1 MPFGCPYPKGSAEAK
16 QYMAHLRAMRGQ
28 KGGKSTLRKNRS
40 RSGGSS
46 LGSFFKRFVSAIK
59 NPENREG
66 DLRDRFRKFSND
78 MSGVSEVKEQRAEIM
93 KNLNRRQRDLLRSG
107 RWISATENG
116 LPYEYFIKMTPNPP
130 SNNASGGAIPMFLVK
145 LIGKLGIAAALKYW
159 DKMSDKAKENAWRGG
174 AWLGSDGEIHSTGN
188 PMLIGAT
195 RRRGGAN
202 PILMNRP
209 APTPIQ
215 NKYRF
220 RDEEIKK
227 ILDKYAKNRGGK
239 SIKDWVRPE
248 SLNNGFDLNDRYP
261 RIEEISKQLW
271 GETPKSK
278 TRKPL
283 YPATPRLNEPED
295 PLSTLAE
302 AQRKEREWLKE
313 MREGKKSS
321 YRAIPDWAQMAKRL
335 TSTSAMK

>member
-40 RSGGSS
+40 RNGGTS

-78 MSGVSEVKEQRAEIM
+78 MSGVAEAKEQRAEIM

-116 LPYEYFIKMTPNPP
+116 LPYEYFIKMTSNPP
-130 SNNASGGAIPMFLVK
+130 TNNASGGAIPMFLVK

-159 DKMSDKAKENAWRGG
+159 DKMTDKAKEKAWRGG

-227 ILDKYAKNRGGK
+227 ILDKYAMRRGGK
-239 SIKDWVRPE
+239 SIKDWAAEKIAERKQFIPQFIPPEFPLHYAKNQGGESIKDLVR
-248 SLNNGFDLNDRYP
+248 
-261 RIEEISKQLW
+261 
-271 GETPKSK
+271 
-278 TRKPL
+278 
-283 YPATPRLNEPED
+283 PED

-321 YRAIPDWAQMAKRL
+321 YRAIPDWAKLGKRL
-335 TSTSAMK
+335 TLTSAMK